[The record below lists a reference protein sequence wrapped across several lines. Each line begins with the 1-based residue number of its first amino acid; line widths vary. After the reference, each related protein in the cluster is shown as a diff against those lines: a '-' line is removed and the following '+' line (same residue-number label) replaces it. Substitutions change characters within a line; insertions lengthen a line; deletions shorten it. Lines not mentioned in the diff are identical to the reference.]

1 MRLKTFTAPSMTEA
15 MNLIRNELGD
25 LAVILS
31 EQTIAETGEVWVTA
45 AINPEDEFQHDL
57 QSLAES
63 NNQTL
68 GGNAVPMGL
77 GDFFFPPGDPLH
89 PDFDDLEG
97 DFDDDENT
105 EF

>member
-1 MRLKTFTAPSMTEA
+1 KDEA
-15 MNLIRNELGD
+15 WQESLQKCLGD
-25 LAVILS
+25 DAL
-31 EQTIAETGEVWVTA
+31 
-45 AINPEDEFQHDL
+45 DL

-97 DFDDDENT
+97 DFDDDENA